1 MWSSQLQQIKSV
13 KIIQQLISNQLQA
26 VEVPTKRTDEPQAQ
40 ITEPEV
46 QVSFNRT
53 KFQIR
58 N

>member
-1 MWSSQLQQIKSV
+1 LQQIKSV

-53 KFQIR
+53 KFQIT
-58 N
+58 